1 MPATVGQFA
10 PAGPTML
17 PCMSIVML
25 MLHMDMLMTV
35 RSAAL
40 LRDAKR
46 GAGDISCATACAQR
60 LWNAFIP
67 RWTARLGT
75 PVNGL
80 AIHAAMAAMR
90 HRERGARVLDSS
102 TSHMVRIAHR

>member
-1 MPATVGQFA
+1 MPATVGQLRLSQPPNHA
-10 PAGPTML
+10 AMH
-17 PCMSIVML
+17 VML
-25 MLHMDMLMTV
+25 MLHMLMTV